1 MNFYSNRLDG
11 SKYLK
16 ISQNYKKIFTKEF
29 LIQNSGL
36 FIGDQSLYKLLI
48 NFELIKKI
56 QNVKGDV
63 IEFGVWNGNNLLTI
77 KKILDYFNL
86 KKKLFGYDHYKG
98 MPKETKDYKRN
109 NFSGDKKLVQYII
122 KFFKLKNI
130 FLIDDDILKLKKH
143 LKSFKKISLI
153 YIDCDIY
160 ETTKEILEKLSGK
173 LSKGGI
179 IVFDEGNQRNNSGE
193 TMAMRKFYKN
203 NKKNYKKVF
212 LKTGYQPDIYLE
224 KIR

>member
-1 MNFYSNRLDG
+1 MNFYSNRLNA
-11 SKYLK
+11 SKYFR
-16 ISQNYKKIFTKEF
+16 IYQNYKKIFSKEF

-56 QNVKGDV
+56 KDVKGDV
-63 IEFGVWNGNNLLTI
+63 VEFGVWNGNNLLTI

-86 KKKLFGYDHYKG
+86 KKKIFGYDHFKG
-98 MPKETKDYKRN
+98 MPKETKDFKRN
-109 NFSGDKKLVQYII
+109 NFSGDKKLVKYII
-122 KFFKLKNI
+122 KFFGLKKI
-130 FLIDDDILKLKKH
+130 FLIDDDILNLKKH
-143 LKSFKKISLI
+143 LKLFNKISLI

-160 ETTKEILEKLSGK
+160 ETTKEILERLSGK

-179 IVFDEGNQRNNSGE
+179 IVFDEGNQKKNSGE
-193 TMAMRKFYKN
+193 TKALKRSYKK
-203 NKKNYKKVF
+203 NKKKYKRVI

-224 KIR
+224 KIK